1 MNRNHS
7 DRKTRKPDN
16 RAGMPPGFP
25 LHPCSAVAPVACPAT
40 HSTFPDKHEALSRAG
55 LSFILQPFQRASSLV
70 TTLLVLVVLSTIVV
84 VFMQSMTVERNVAR
98 SAKNILQAKLLADA
112 AGDEAVQRMLI
123 TTTNGPL
130 GAVWDRD
137 AAGNPYLFLGKR
149 IIRGANVVTTR
160 VPLFSSAAG
169 NFAYFE
175 NLAVVQISTNSQNV
189 ADLDNN
195 GNSVTRSL
203 SAEIEIVTKI
213 NSQLAGQSNGMVGLT
228 DGTSPLAL
236 PVNWTY
242 VRDTSG
248 RVIGRYA
255 FWVDDECSKLDLR
268 FAGHSANAAGNHTR
282 SNGTNFSEISLLV
295 LTNAPVGATTNDV
308 ANLLKFK
315 TLTNGPATPPV
326 VQYSIAGSPAGVDI
340 NTWHK
345 MRPYVTSYSLHDDRS
360 PDGKRR
366 LNLNAVVTLTNT
378 AQRIEAET
386 FAIRDA
392 ITNSLPSFGL
402 RYYSANS
409 GSAVTPTL
417 DDQLAYATKIAA
429 NIRDALDTNNI
440 ATIIKFDGTAYAANS
455 PDFIPY
461 NTMDSELPIA
471 FGKESGPFLSEYFRI
486 VRVID
491 PLSPTSTASTTPVSV
506 TLRFAHYIELHN
518 PTSRTITYADLGS
531 DPFVIL
537 SNRTSWNNSLPPGS
551 VFRLAD
557 IKIHLPSTFSIPANG
572 YAVLTTDG
580 PPWRDSQTDFIGSA
594 SNRFEITGGTG
605 AGHWELVNTGGRNA
619 PSSFDYEDYTVN
631 VAAITG
637 NLYGLQCAV
646 SSGATY
652 TDQRE
657 RLAFGNQNGLI
668 DYTLR
673 IYSDTGGI
681 SVGRNENNPTWV
693 STYLSDSET
702 INKNTPNSDNAEP
715 RFTRGDVCS
724 NTEASSIGTGTTACW
739 KAGLAGYGV
748 SLPGIYSS
756 IGTTNYNTTQTNQT
770 GVQRWRQWWYEYTQ
784 DPAGNHFVPNNPIR
798 SLGELGAIYD
808 PVRYDI
814 NGFRSQGATLRIG
827 QSDSP
832 TNNRANSTVIDY
844 QNWLGG
850 RGADDVTST
859 NYMKNAFL
867 LMDVFRTDD
876 VNSGRVNPN
885 TLVRDP
891 VGIVFRSVLDKFD
904 FESAATNQASSV
916 LSGLSL
922 NASTSL
928 SSLRSFATNPSN
940 GYFISVG
947 DLSRAPLF
955 FAATNALAGVSM
967 TNVSD
972 AGREEFMRR
981 SANLLSTQSLAFT
994 VFIKAQAGSFERTSV
1009 GGDRFRV
1016 RATMAREMVVQIQ
1029 PTYAPGGSPLVP
1041 STPVGWNVLRPR
1053 TINY

>member
-1 MNRNHS
+1 MNRNDKEMGDRRPETRVQRATPAAPPFPVS
-7 DRKTRKPDN
+7 DLR
-16 RAGMPPGFP
+16 
-25 LHPCSAVAPVACPAT
+25 SPV
-40 HSTFPDKHEALSRAG
+40 SL
-55 LSFILQPFQRASSLV
+55 LQPFQRASSLV

-175 NLAVVQISTNSQNV
+175 NLAVAQISTNSQNV

-213 NSQLAGQSNGMVGLT
+213 NSQLTGQSNGMVGLT

-248 RVIGRYA
+248 RIIGRYA

-268 FAGHSANAAGNHTR
+268 FAGQPANAAGNHTR
-282 SNGTNFSEISLLV
+282 SNGTNLSEISLLV

-315 TLTNGPATPPV
+315 TLTNGPATPAV

-345 MRPYVTSYSLHDDRS
+345 MRPYVTSYSLLDDRS

-366 LNLNAVVTLTNT
+366 LNLNAVVKSTNT

-402 RYYSANS
+402 RYYSAT
-409 GSAVTPTL
+409 GGALALPTSQ
-417 DDQLAYATKIAA
+417 DQSVYVTKIAA
-429 NIRDALDTNNI
+429 NIRDSVDTNNV
-440 ATIIKFDGTAYAANS
+440 ATIIQSDGTAYVTNS
-455 PDFIPY
+455 PDFISYSSPV
-461 NTMDSELPIA
+461 DSDLPIA

-491 PLSPTSTASTTPVSV
+491 PLSPTSTASSTPVNV

-518 PTSRTITYADLGS
+518 PTARILTYADLGP
-531 DPFVIL
+531 DPFVML
-537 SNRTSWNNSLPPGS
+537 SHRTSWFNSLLVGS
-551 VFRLAD
+551 TSALRLAD
-557 IKIHLPSTFSIPANG
+557 IKIYLPSTFTIPAG
-572 YAVLTTDG
+572 GFAVLTTDG

-594 SNRFEITGGTG
+594 SNRYEITGGTG
-605 AGHWELVNTGGRNA
+605 AGHWELVNAGGKDA
-619 PSSFDYEDYTVN
+619 PSGSDYEEYTVN

-637 NLYGLQCAV
+637 DYYDLKSAV
-646 SSGATY
+646 SASATY

-657 RLAFGNQNGLI
+657 RLTFGNQEGII

-673 IYSDTGGI
+673 IYSDPGGN
-681 SVGRNENNPTWV
+681 SVGRNGKNPAWA
-693 STYLSDSET
+693 STFLSDSFT
-702 INKNTPNSDNAEP
+702 FNNNTPSGSNTEQ
-715 RFTRGDVCS
+715 RFTRGDVRS
-724 NTEASSIGTGTTACW
+724 NTEASRIGMDTSACW
-739 KAGLAGYGV
+739 KDGGGAYGDTLTSGPQQTLGLPNYK
-748 SLPGIYSS
+748 SS
-756 IGTTNYNTTQTNQT
+756 TQADQT
-770 GVQRWRQWWYEYTQ
+770 GVQRWRQWWYEYTA
-784 DPAGNHFVPNNPIR
+784 DPAGNHFVANKPIG

-940 GYFISVG
+940 GYYISVG